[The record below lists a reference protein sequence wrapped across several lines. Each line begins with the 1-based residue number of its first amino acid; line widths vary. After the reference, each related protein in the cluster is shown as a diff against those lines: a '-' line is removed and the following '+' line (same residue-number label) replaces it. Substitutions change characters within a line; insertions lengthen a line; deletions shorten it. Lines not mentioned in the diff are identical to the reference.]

1 MESREI
7 FIGANVDEAIAA
19 GLTALGLPREQVQVE
34 VLDEGSPGFLGLGA
48 RPARVR
54 VVPLAPPEP
63 VVPPEPEAAVTTAVV
78 EPSPEE
84 EPGLEDVARAVVI
97 ELLERMGIAAEV
109 RTRHAE
115 PETEGEIPPLILDV
129 QGEAAESL
137 IGRRGETLA
146 AFQHVVRL
154 MVGRRLTGRFNL
166 VVDVNG
172 YKRQRERSLRRLA
185 RRMAEKA
192 VRTGRTVRLEPMPA
206 YERRIVHLALRD
218 HPDVTTESIGEGRR
232 RRVTIIPRR

>member
-7 FIGANVDEAIAA
+7 FIGANVEEAIAA
-19 GLTALGLPREQVQVE
+19 GLAALGCSRDQVEVE

-84 EPGLEDVARAVVI
+84 EPGLEDIARAVVT
-97 ELLERMGIAAEV
+97 ELLERMGIAAEI

-115 PETEGEIPPLILDV
+115 PETEEEIPPLILNI

-146 AFQHVVRL
+146 AFQHIVRL
-154 MVGRRLTGRFNL
+154 LVGRQL
-166 VVDVNG
+166 
-172 YKRQRERSLRRLA
+172 S
-185 RRMAEKA
+185 
-192 VRTGRTVRLEPMPA
+192 
-206 YERRIVHLALRD
+206 
-218 HPDVTTESIGEGRR
+218 
-232 RRVTIIPRR
+232 